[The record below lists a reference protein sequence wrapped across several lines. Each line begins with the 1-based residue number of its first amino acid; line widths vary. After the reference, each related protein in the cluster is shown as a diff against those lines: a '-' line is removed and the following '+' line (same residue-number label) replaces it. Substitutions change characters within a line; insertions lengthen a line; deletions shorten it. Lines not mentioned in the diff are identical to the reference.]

1 MADFQKIVQQ
11 TLLHEGGYCND
22 THDQG
27 GETYKGISRKYYPD
41 WVGWS
46 FIDHQKILRNFPGNL
61 ETVVNLERW
70 VLDFYHAGFWE
81 PIQGATIKEE
91 TVAASIF
98 DFAVNAGVSTALLLA
113 SISAGMPATKIA
125 DTVLINALN
134 EQEPKQ
140 FLTTYCLAKIIRY
153 QHITAKSPD
162 NRRFFYGWVQRALS
176 FS

>member
-1 MADFQKIVQQ
+1 
-11 TLLHEGGYCND
+11 
-22 THDQG
+22 
-27 GETYKGISRKYYPD
+27 
-41 WVGWS
+41 
-46 FIDHQKILRNFPGNL
+46 
-61 ETVVNLERW
+61 VVNLERW